1 MCYEADATNNPR
13 SEVMEQPDLVCAVAA
28 MEVRIPAEIPAIRVS
43 NLSKIYRVYA
53 RPGDMLIEA
62 IRRRPRHSEFWAVR
76 NVSFEVGRGE
86 VLGIIG
92 PNGAGK
98 STLLRII
105 AGTLAPTAGAVEVNG
120 RISALLELGTGFNPE
135 YTGRKNIITGGLCM
149 GMSRAEIEAKI
160 PWIIEFS
167 ELGRVIDQP
176 FKTYSSGMMGRLTFA
191 TAISVEPDVFIVDEA
206 LAAGDSFFVNKCMRR
221 IRQICESGATVVFVS
236 HGSTV
241 IAQLCSRAI
250 WMESGGIRE
259 IGPAREVARNYD
271 YEIHAR
277 IAEGE
282 GRLIELAQAE
292 LVEENRA
299 REATPP
305 VAGITAREP
314 ACSAVLGRSSS
325 EAEPD
330 EADKLLRGGAA
341 AQIVG
346 SEQPM
351 PQGAVDR
358 NSDELEDAGI
368 VATKIF
374 RRGPLVI
381 DSVTIGPGD
390 GSSRQVLTTWE
401 DLSFEVKY
409 SAIAELPEETLG
421 LAIAIEREYDLLL
434 VAQFST
440 VNLSG
445 RETGYYDDAP
455 FRVRPARSG
464 TLSARIR
471 SNQLLAGNYL
481 VSLGIL
487 ANRPMNS
494 EFYEYRHRLYRLR
507 IVPTGFPSGAV
518 YYPIVEWDHRPVDA
532 AESPRHAQLLV
543 QS

>member
-1 MCYEADATNNPR
+1 MPEKLAR
-13 SEVMEQPDLVCAVAA
+13 EVMQQPDLVRAVVTTEA
-28 MEVRIPAEIPAIRVS
+28 MVPEEIPAIRVS
-43 NLSKIYRVYA
+43 GLSKMYRVYA
-53 RPGDMLIEA
+53 RPGDMLIEV
-62 IRRRPRHSEFWAVR
+62 IRRRPRHREFWALR
-76 NVSFEVGRGE
+76 NISFEVERGE
-86 VLGIIG
+86 VVGVIG

-105 AGTLAPTAGAVEVNG
+105 AGTLAPTAGVVEVHG
-120 RISALLELGTGFNPE
+120 RISAILELGTGFNPE
-135 YTGRKNIITGGLCM
+135 YTGRENIITGGLCM
-149 GMSRAEIEAKI
+149 GMSRDEIETKI

-221 IRQICESGATVVFVS
+221 IRHICESGATVFFVS
-236 HGSTV
+236 HSSTM

-250 WMESGGIRE
+250 WIESGNIRE
-259 IGPAREVARNYD
+259 IGPAREVTRNYD

-292 LVEENRA
+292 LAEENSV
-299 REATPP
+299 REATSA
-305 VAGITAREP
+305 VAGTTTKEA
-314 ACSAVLGRSSS
+314 ACLAVPGRSSS
-325 EAEPD
+325 DAEVGVAD
-330 EADKLLRGGAA
+330 ESLYRDAA
-341 AQIVG
+341 AQVVR
-346 SEQPM
+346 SEQTEALSEVYNNPE
-351 PQGAVDR
+351 
-358 NSDELEDAGI
+358 ELADAGI

-374 RRGPLVI
+374 RRGPLII

-390 GSSRQVLTTWE
+390 GSSRQVLRTWE

-409 SAIAELPEETLG
+409 SATGELPEETLG
-421 LAIAIEREYDLLL
+421 LAIAIEREHDLLL

-445 RETGYYDDAP
+445 REKGHYDDEPA
-455 FRVRPARSG
+455 RVRPARSG
-464 TLSARIR
+464 TISARIR
-471 SNQLLAGNYL
+471 SNQLLAGDYL
-481 VSLGIL
+481 ISLGIL
-487 ANRPMNS
+487 ANRPMNA

-507 IVPTGFPSGAV
+507 VVPTGFPSGAV
-518 YYPIVEWDHRPVDA
+518 YYPIVEWEHRPGDP
-532 AESPRHAQLLV
+532 AESPRRVELLV

>member
-1 MCYEADATNNPR
+1 MRQMLATTQ
-13 SEVMEQPDLVCAVAA
+13 VMEQSDLVRAAAV
-28 MEVRIPAEIPAIRVS
+28 MEVMAQVEIPAIRVF
-43 NLSKIYRVYA
+43 NLSKMYRVYP

-62 IRRRPRHSEFWAVR
+62 IWRRPRHSEFWALR
-76 NVSFEVGRGE
+76 EVSFEVGRGE
-86 VLGIIG
+86 VVGIIG

-120 RISALLELGTGFNPE
+120 RISAILELGTGFNPE
-135 YTGRKNIITGGLCM
+135 FTGRENIITGGLCM
-149 GMSRAEIEAKI
+149 GMSRNEIEAKI

-176 FKTYSSGMMGRLTFA
+176 FKTYSSGMMARLTFT

-206 LAAGDSFFVNKCMRR
+206 LAAGDSFFVNKCLRR

-236 HGSTV
+236 HSSTL

-250 WMESGGIRE
+250 WIESGGIRE

-292 LVEENRA
+292 LVEENRV
-299 REATPP
+299 REVTSPL
-305 VAGITAREP
+305 AGITAGEP
-314 ACSAVLGRSSS
+314 SCSVVPIRSSS
-325 EAEPD
+325 EAQPD
-330 EADKLLRGGAA
+330 EADKSLRGSAA

-346 SEQPM
+346 SEQPE
-351 PQGAVDR
+351 PQGAADC
-358 NSDELEDAGI
+358 NSDELEHAGI

-390 GSSRQVLTTWE
+390 GLSRQVLTTWE

-409 SAIAELPEETLG
+409 SAIGELPDETLG
-421 LAIAIEREYDLLL
+421 LAIAIEREHDLLL

-445 RETGYYDDAP
+445 RETGHYDDAP
-455 FRVRPARSG
+455 FRLRPARLG
-464 TLSARIR
+464 TISARIR
-471 SNQLLAGNYL
+471 SNQLLAGDYL

-518 YYPIVEWDHRPVDA
+518 YYPVVEWDHRPEDP
-532 AESPRHAQLLV
+532 AESPRRVQLLV
-543 QS
+543 QP